1 MVTIRAGSGPRG
13 RHRQILRR
21 ISARSAIDTVP
32 CVSDIARQR
41 SRFPGISS
49 RAYEH
54 PADQTALAAL
64 RRIPGIDTAIN
75 KINGLYPERLI
86 RMDHLSMAV
95 RTSPRQFSRL
105 HGILQEAAAVLDL
118 ERVPEMYVRQGLGL
132 NAMTIGTQEPII
144 VLSAELIDLLDP
156 EELRFV
162 IGHEL
167 GHATSGHSLYK
178 TVAWSLV
185 ALGSLL
191 SSVPLGTI
199 ALHTVQL
206 AFAEWSRKTELS
218 GDRAGLLVTQDRYTC
233 LRALMKLA
241 GGIHL
246 EDMNIE
252 EFLAQAAE
260 FSQAGDVRD
269 SIIRIALTRD
279 QSHPL
284 LVIRVAEL
292 DRWAGGPEYASA
304 LAGQYALRGD
314 DATLSLAHQARQSAS
329 EYQSTIAQSAAP
341 VLASARDLGAAVRQR
356 SKGVIGP
363 MRRRIG
369 QSRPPESQA
378 GPPEI
383 HSTADDTSDSGT

>member
-1 MVTIRAGSGPRG
+1 
-13 RHRQILRR
+13 
-21 ISARSAIDTVP
+21 
-32 CVSDIARQR
+32 VSDIPSQR

-54 PADQTALAAL
+54 PADQAAL
-64 RRIPGIDTAIN
+64 VALRKIPGIDTAIN

-105 HGILQEAAAVLDL
+105 HAILREAADVLDL
-118 ERVPEMYVRQGLGL
+118 DRVPEMYVRQGLGL

-144 VLSAELIDLLDP
+144 VLSADLIDLMDLD
-156 EELRFV
+156 ELRFV

-167 GHATSGHSLYK
+167 GHAMSGHSLYR
-178 TVAWSLV
+178 TIAWSMV

-199 ALHTVQL
+199 GLHTVQSAL
-206 AFAEWSRKTELS
+206 AEWSRKAELS
-218 GDRAGLLVTQDRYTC
+218 SDRAGLLVTQDRNSC

-246 EDMNIE
+246 EDMNVE

-260 FSQAGDVRD
+260 FSQAGDIRD
-269 SIIRIALTRD
+269 SIIRMALTRD

-284 LVIRVAEL
+284 LVMRVAEL
-292 DRWAGGPEYASA
+292 DRWAAGPEYASA
-304 LAGQYALRGD
+304 LAGHYVLRGD
-314 DATLSLAHQARQSAS
+314 DATASLALSARQSVS
-329 EYQSTIAQSAAP
+329 GYQGTIAQSAAP
-341 VLASARDLGAAVRQR
+341 VLSSARDLGVAVRQK
-356 SKGVIGP
+356 SKGMIGP
-363 MRRRIG
+363 VRRRIG
-369 QSRPPESQA
+369 QNRPPEA
-378 GPPEI
+378 EAHPPEI
-383 HSTADDTSDSGT
+383 DAT

>member
-1 MVTIRAGSGPRG
+1 MALL
-13 RHRQILRR
+13 ILRR
-21 ISARSAIDTVP
+21 ISVHSAIDTVP

-64 RRIPGIDTAIN
+64 RKIPGIDTAIN

-95 RTSPRQFSRL
+95 RTGPRQFSRL

-118 ERVPEMYVRQGLGL
+118 DRVPEMYVRQGMGL
-132 NAMTIGTQEPII
+132 NATTIGTQEPII

-167 GHATSGHSLYK
+167 GHAMSGHSLYK
-178 TVAWSLV
+178 TVAWSVV
-185 ALGSLL
+185 AFGSLL

-199 ALHTVQL
+199 GLHTLQL

-218 GDRAGLLVTQDRYTC
+218 SDRAGLLVTQDRDTC

-241 GGIHL
+241 GGVHL

-284 LVIRVAEL
+284 LVVRVAEL
-292 DRWAGGPEYASA
+292 NRWAAGPEYASV
-304 LAGQYALRGD
+304 LAGRYALRDGD
-314 DATLSLAHQARQSAS
+314 TEVSLTRQARQSAS
-329 EYQSTIAQSAAP
+329 DYRGTIAQSARP
-341 VLASARDLGAAVRQR
+341 VLSNARDLGAAVRRR

-363 MRRRIG
+363 IRSRIG
-369 QSRPPESQA
+369 QNRSPELETDPS
-378 GPPEI
+378 ETDSI
-383 HSTADDTSDSGT
+383 ADDSLDGGT